1 MKLWAHRFAKEMS
14 DEAFQFSASLH
25 FDRRLW
31 EHDLRGSIAHA
42 KMLGRCGIIP
52 QSEAKQIVAGLKE
65 IAREIKT
72 ALDNHQDPFNPQ
84 SEDIHTEIEQR
95 LTEKIGETA
104 GMLHTA
110 RSRNDQVAL
119 DVRLY
124 LRDACDEIGQSLLDL
139 QKCLL
144 KQADKHLKKATI
156 LPGYTHRQHAQ
167 PVLLAH
173 HLLAYFWKLQRDRER
188 IADCR
193 KRINIS
199 PLGAA
204 ALAGTSFPIDPGM
217 TARELGFDGAFENS
231 MDAVS
236 DRDFAAEFLAAAAI
250 CMTHL
255 SSFASELVLWSS
267 TEFDFVRLDDAWC
280 TGSSIMPQKRNPDM
294 AELVNGKAGRVFGH
308 LVGLLSLLKGLP
320 LTYNRDLQE
329 DKEALFDA
337 HDTLRDCLRVMT
349 GMLETAVFQHD
360 KMLAAAQQNPFL
372 AATEIADYLAKKG
385 LPFRKA
391 HGIVADIVRIC
402 EEGQKGLEALDM
414 VELKGFSPLF
424 EADVLA
430 LLKPLDVVNAKTSS
444 GGTAPQ
450 QVTEALEKAKMMIK
464 RN

>member
-42 KMLGRCGIIP
+42 KMLGKCGIIP
-52 QSEAKQIVAGLKE
+52 QSEAKKIIAGLKE
-65 IAREIKT
+65 IAREIKV

-95 LTEKIGETA
+95 LIEKIGETA

-124 LRDACDEIGQSLLDL
+124 LRAACDELAQEL
-139 QKCLL
+139 QNLQISLL
-144 KQADKHLKKATI
+144 KQAEAHLKKETV

-308 LVGLLSLLKGLP
+308 LVGLLAMLKGLP

-372 AATEIADYLAKKG
+372 AATEVADYLAKKG
-385 LPFRKA
+385 LPFRQA
-391 HGIVADIVRIC
+391 HGLTAEIVRYC
-402 EEGQKGLEALDM
+402 EKNKKTLTNLS
-414 VELKGFSPLF
+414 LKDWQTFSPLIK
-424 EADVLA
+424 ADIKERLSP
-430 LLKPLDVVNAKTSS
+430 KNVVTAKSS
-444 GGTAPQ
+444 KGGTAPA
-450 QVTEALEKAKMMIK
+450 QVKKGLDRAK
-464 RN
+464 